1 MKRTLI
7 INTKLNAAI
16 LGTCAISAVFY
27 AINLYSLISHTVAMQ
42 QTEGRAVLLAS
53 ALSSLDAEYLKL
65 TSAITPDALAEHGLV
80 PGQVSLYITRPA
92 ATAAIG
98 NLAAHGHEL

>member
-1 MKRTLI
+1 MKRTLT

-16 LGTCAISAVFY
+16 LGACAISALFY
-27 AINLYSLISHTVAMQ
+27 AVNLYSLISHTVAMQ
-42 QTEGRAVLLAS
+42 QIEGRAVLLAS

-80 PGQVSLYITRPA
+80 PGKVSLYVTRPA
-92 ATAAIG
+92 STAS
-98 NLAAHGHEL
+98 LAAGGHEL